1 MGKRLSGGEKQK
13 IALARAF
20 LRRADI
26 IIFDEAASHLDR
38 GGERRLL
45 EIISERFKEKT
56 CLLISHRSED
66 LASVDRV
73 VRLDEGD
80 LRKICQRNT

>member
-1 MGKRLSGGEKQK
+1 
-13 IALARAF
+13 
-20 LRRADI
+20 RADI

-38 GGERRLL
+38 GGERRLM
-45 EIISERFKEKT
+45 EILNERFKEKT

-73 VRLDEGD
+73 VRLERGRLKED
-80 LRKICQRNT
+80 LPKKHLSLTG